1 MRADEVLGGYGVMAI
16 PLRVVQ
22 NYMMVDGQKV
32 WTTYTLE
39 VMTAEGWVPV
49 PVVEREV
56 PGNVAKEGQV

>member
-1 MRADEVLGGYGVMAI
+1 MAI

-22 NYMMVDGQKV
+22 NYMMEDGQKV